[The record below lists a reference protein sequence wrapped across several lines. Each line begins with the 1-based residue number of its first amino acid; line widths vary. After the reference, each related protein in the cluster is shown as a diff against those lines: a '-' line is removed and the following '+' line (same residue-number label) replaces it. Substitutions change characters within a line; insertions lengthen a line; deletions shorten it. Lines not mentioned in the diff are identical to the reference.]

1 MQFRRIIIK
10 TKISIYEVLCN
21 TTKSHSNDVAL
32 IYKNKKITYKKLL
45 LNVNK
50 VAYKL
55 NELGFKKDDVIII
68 ILPNIPFS
76 VYLLYAINQIGAIAN
91 LIHPLMKYDQLHSI
105 IEKNKSKIIFCLDAN
120 YQEFANLEKE
130 GVSVVIC
137 SPCDELNPIIKKVYH
152 LQNKKDL
159 KNINKSTKTSKDFI
173 GDGVLTTF
181 DKDYL
186 KDSFYLHSG
195 GTTGSSKTIALS
207 NYSLNALASNGGWIM
222 GINDGINTFILSVL
236 PMFHGFG
243 LPMGIHTELMWGG
256 TDMLIP
262 KFSAKETINY
272 IKKKQM
278 TYLLGVPILYE
289 ALLRN
294 KKFNGKKL
302 RTLYIAFVG
311 GDFVSKSLIDRFNNL
326 MIANKSQC
334 RLFEGYG
341 LTETVTVCSVNTHFY
356 NKNGTVGKMLP
367 NTKAKIMSL
376 DGKSALGFNEK
387 GEIYIGGE
395 TLMNGYRFDENLEN
409 PICID
414 KNGEKWIR
422 TGDYGSLT
430 SDNFLIF
437 KQRIKRIIKVNGINV
452 FPSDVENSCK
462 KLPCIFEC
470 AAVSVDDEKH
480 GHLVLLYVVLD
491 RAYSGEKP
499 NKEIKEIIEKD
510 CGIYAVPKEIIYL
523 SKFDKTL
530 VGKIDVKKL

>member
-236 PMFHGFG
+236 PMFHDWLSAMLFAISVAVG
-243 LPMGIHTELMWGG
+243 LTPE
-256 TDMLIP
+256 MLPVIVT
-262 KFSAKETINY
+262 SCLAKGAVSLS
-272 IKKKQM
+272 KKRCI
-278 TYLLGVPILYE
+278 V
-289 ALLRN
+289 
-294 KKFNGKKL
+294 
-302 RTLYIAFVG
+302 
-311 GDFVSKSLIDRFNNL
+311 KSLPSIQNL
-326 MIANKSQC
+326 GAMDILCTDKT
-334 RLFEGYG
+334 GT
-341 LTETVTVCSVNTHFY
+341 LTENRVILERHLNV
-356 NKNGTVGKMLP
+356 
-367 NTKAKIMSL
+367 A
-376 DGKSALGFNEK
+376 
-387 GEIYIGGE
+387 GEE
-395 TLMNGYRFDENLEN
+395 DT
-409 PICID
+409 
-414 KNGEKWIR
+414 
-422 TGDYGSLT
+422 
-430 SDNFLIF
+430 
-437 KQRIKRIIKVNGINV
+437 RILRHV
-452 FPSDVENSCK
+452 
-462 KLPCIFEC
+462 
-470 AAVSVDDEKH
+470 
-480 GHLVLLYVVLD
+480 
-491 RAYSGEKP
+491 
-499 NKEIKEIIEKD
+499 
-510 CGIYAVPKEIIYL
+510 
-523 SKFDKTL
+523 
-530 VGKIDVKKL
+530 